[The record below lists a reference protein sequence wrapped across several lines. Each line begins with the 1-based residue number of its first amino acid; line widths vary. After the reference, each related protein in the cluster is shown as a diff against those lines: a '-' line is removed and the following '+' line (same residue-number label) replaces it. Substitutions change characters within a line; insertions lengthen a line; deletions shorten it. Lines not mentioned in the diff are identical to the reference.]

1 MKQMKRITIIV
12 IASLLLIVLA
22 FLNIKF
28 SFIIIPDSNDMSSRQ
43 IDFITIGTVFAGF
56 SFTAL
61 GLLLG
66 LSSEKLIERIKN
78 DLKENLTEYRYIHSL
93 GVMEMAE
100 ELAKVYNV
108 DVESARIAGLL
119 HDIAKEMT
127 KEESLEYVEKNNIA
141 IDEVEKINVSLL
153 HGKIGAHIAK
163 TLYDVSEQIQKAIE
177 YHTETSPN
185 MDELA
190 KIIYVSDKIERN
202 RKSEKFDLDAE
213 RELARKD
220 LDGAVLFIIDASIE
234 KLVKKEKLMHPT
246 IVKTRNKLLMERM

>member
-1 MKQMKRITIIV
+1 M
-12 IASLLLIVLA
+12 
-22 FLNIKF
+22 
-28 SFIIIPDSNDMSSRQ
+28 
-43 IDFITIGTVFAGF
+43 
-56 SFTAL
+56 
-61 GLLLG
+61 
-66 LSSEKLIERIKN
+66 ELIERIKN

-202 RKSEKFDLDAE
+202 RKSEKFDLD
-213 RELARKD
+213 
-220 LDGAVLFIIDASIE
+220 GAVLFIIDASIE

>member
-1 MKQMKRITIIV
+1 M
-12 IASLLLIVLA
+12 
-22 FLNIKF
+22 
-28 SFIIIPDSNDMSSRQ
+28 
-43 IDFITIGTVFAGF
+43 
-56 SFTAL
+56 
-61 GLLLG
+61 
-66 LSSEKLIERIKN
+66 ELIERIKN

-190 KIIYVSDKIERN
+190 KIERN

>member
-1 MKQMKRITIIV
+1 M
-12 IASLLLIVLA
+12 
-22 FLNIKF
+22 
-28 SFIIIPDSNDMSSRQ
+28 
-43 IDFITIGTVFAGF
+43 
-56 SFTAL
+56 
-61 GLLLG
+61 
-66 LSSEKLIERIKN
+66 ELIERIKN

-141 IDEVEKINVSLL
+141 IDEVEKI
-153 HGKIGAHIAK
+153 
-163 TLYDVSEQIQKAIE
+163 
-177 YHTETSPN
+177 
-185 MDELA
+185 
-190 KIIYVSDKIERN
+190 ERN

>member
-1 MKQMKRITIIV
+1 MKD
-12 IASLLLIVLA
+12 ANELL
-22 FLNIKF
+22 KE
-28 SFIIIPDSNDMSSRQ
+28 
-43 IDFITIGTVFAGF
+43 IDEDAKKM
-56 SFTAL
+56 L
-61 GLLLG
+61 
-66 LSSEKLIERIKN
+66 SEK
-78 DLKENLTEYRYIHSL
+78 RYIHCKN
-93 GVMEMAE
+93 VMKRAV
-100 ELAKVYNV
+100 ELAKIYGI
-108 DVESARIAGLL
+108 DESKAMLAGFA

>member
-1 MKQMKRITIIV
+1 M
-12 IASLLLIVLA
+12 
-22 FLNIKF
+22 
-28 SFIIIPDSNDMSSRQ
+28 
-43 IDFITIGTVFAGF
+43 
-56 SFTAL
+56 
-61 GLLLG
+61 
-66 LSSEKLIERIKN
+66 ELIERIKN

-127 KEESLEYVEKNNIA
+127 KEESLEYVKKNNIA

-153 HGKIGAHIAK
+153 HGKIGAHSAK

-220 LDGAVLFIIDASIE
+220 LDAERELARKDLDGAVLFIIDASIE

>member
-1 MKQMKRITIIV
+1 M
-12 IASLLLIVLA
+12 
-22 FLNIKF
+22 
-28 SFIIIPDSNDMSSRQ
+28 
-43 IDFITIGTVFAGF
+43 
-56 SFTAL
+56 
-61 GLLLG
+61 
-66 LSSEKLIERIKN
+66 ELIERIKS

-177 YHTETSPN
+177 YHTETSPS

-213 RELARKD
+213 RELARID

-246 IVKTRNKLLMERM
+246 IVINVTKNLLNLNKVWYNANTMRRGDIKWFSRTITKY